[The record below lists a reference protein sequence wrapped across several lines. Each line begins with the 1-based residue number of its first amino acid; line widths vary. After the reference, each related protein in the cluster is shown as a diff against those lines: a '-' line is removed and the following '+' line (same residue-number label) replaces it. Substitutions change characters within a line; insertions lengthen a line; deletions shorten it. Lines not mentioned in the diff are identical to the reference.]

1 MATAASPN
9 RSPNM
14 HQQRSLGSDIAHEEV
29 RSIPVADVGHG
40 SPNSISNTCSN
51 SSSSHNTPSD
61 TTTSTTTTTGF
72 NLNTHDYDG
81 LLKGSSTSLTGIT
94 DGRDYVIGG
103 DRHDEGGGGSVA
115 AVGGGGGY
123 YKAVSA
129 APASSSANQLDMRN
143 TGARGAAPPMTE
155 TVPTALL
162 GSSGLAGPSG
172 SSSSGVIG
180 MPPPPPPPPGP
191 SDVRVRKMILS
202 GMGSS
207 VSEAKLR
214 RFLEHNQ
221 RLKEQLDMPRIPVS
235 EASRSLIHFVTGTRD
250 PFLPMIWGHSGSDPF
265 VKQSNKCCTIF

>member
-1 MATAASPN
+1 MATAASPS
-9 RSPNM
+9 RSPNI
-14 HQQRSLGSDIAHEEV
+14 QQRSVGSDIAHEEV
-29 RSIPVADVGHG
+29 RRSIPMADVDHG

-61 TTTSTTTTTGF
+61 TATTTTGF

-81 LLKGSSTSLTGIT
+81 LLKGSTTSLTGIT

-103 DRHDEGGGGSVA
+103 DRHDEGGGGSGA

-129 APASSSANQLDMRN
+129 ASSSSANQLDMRN
-143 TGARGAAPPMTE
+143 TGARGAAPTMTE

-172 SSSSGVIG
+172 SSSAGNIG
-180 MPPPPPPPPGP
+180 MPPPSPPPPAP
-191 SDVRVRKMILS
+191 SDVQVRKMILTG